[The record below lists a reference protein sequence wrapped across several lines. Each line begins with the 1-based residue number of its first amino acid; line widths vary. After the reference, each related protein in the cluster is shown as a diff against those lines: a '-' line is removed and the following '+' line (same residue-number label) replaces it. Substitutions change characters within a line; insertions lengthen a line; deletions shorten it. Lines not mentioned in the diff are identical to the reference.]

1 MNFIFRATNFS
12 LTPNIQQYIE
22 TSLSSL
28 RKLAK
33 SSADEVETRVE
44 IGRSTYHHKK
54 GEVFFADVN
63 LRVGKAVLRARS
75 EAQSVYA
82 AVDDV
87 RDELRQELYKFKG
100 KKETIFLRGARSVS
114 KLFRMSPL
122 ARFRRRGK

>member
-22 TSLSSL
+22 DSLGSL

-33 SSADEVETRVE
+33 SSDDEVETRVE
-44 IGRSTYHHKK
+44 IGRSTFHHKK
-54 GEVFFADVN
+54 GEVFFAEIN
-63 LRVGKAVLRARS
+63 LRVGKTVLRARS

-100 KKETIFLRGARSVS
+100 KKETVFLRGARSVS

-122 ARFRRRGK
+122 ARFRRRRR